1 MALSQLPKF
10 THCPPSLYNTHINL
24 PLLTKL
30 KLPTL
35 TRLKS
40 TLTTTEPIPITE
52 AHNFLTPQ
60 EETQTQFSLDKLFIP
75 PDTEVSIN
83 ENSGLSARILKGSN
97 IVLSKYARDAQV
109 VQAEFIKSSVRTEDC
124 PSDGLPE
131 FALVGRSNV
140 GKSSLL
146 NSLVRRK
153 KLALTSKKPATNDGL
168 FFCGICV
175 VTSEMTCIEFGVL
188 QRRRL
193 CCLELNII
201 CVFVLGEGK
210 TQCINHF
217 KVNDSWYLV
226 DLPGYGYGFNALV
239 RFDHVRILYRYASA
253 PQELRTDWNKFTKD
267 YFLNRST
274 LVSVFLLIDASIPA
288 KKIDLEYASWLGQNQ
303 VPMTLIFTK
312 CDKRKKKRNG
322 GKRPEEN
329 VNEFQELIRGF
340 FETAP
345 PWIMTSGV
353 TNQGRDEMLLHMAQ
367 LRNYW
372 LKH

>member
-1 MALSQLPKF
+1 MALSRLPKMIFSMF
-10 THCPPSLYNTHINL
+10 THPLPSPYTDISL
-24 PLLTKL
+24 PLITKL
-30 KLPTL
+30 KLPIL
-35 TRLKS
+35 SRLKS
-40 TLTTTEPIPITE
+40 TFATTELIPITE
-52 AHNFLTPQ
+52 AHNLLALQ
-60 EETQTQFSLDKLFIP
+60 EQAHSKFSPDKLFIP
-75 PDTEVSIN
+75 PDTEVSVN
-83 ENSGLSARILKGSN
+83 ENSGGLRARVLKGSN

-109 VQAEFIKSSVRTEDC
+109 FQAEFIKSSVRTEDC

-146 NSLVRRK
+146 NSIVRRN
-153 KLALTSKKPATNDGL
+153 KLALTSKKP
-168 FFCGICV
+168 
-175 VTSEMTCIEFGVL
+175 
-188 QRRRL
+188 
-193 CCLELNII
+193 
-201 CVFVLGEGK
+201 GK

-226 DLPGYGYGFNALV
+226 DLPGFG
-239 RFDHVRILYRYASA
+239 YASA
-253 PQELRTDWNKFTKD
+253 PRELRTDWNKFTKN

-312 CDKRKKKRNG
+312 CDKRKKKNG

-329 VNEFQELIRGF
+329 VNAFQELIRDF

-353 TNQGRDEMLLHMAQ
+353 TNQGRDEMLLHIAQ